1 MVLLSLIR
9 REIFKWLAVG
19 VLLSVF
25 VISIHNSYL
34 LVDNIKIGTSELSAV
49 NIMPEADF
57 IDKVLHPV
65 YSFSEL
71 LYQPFGWVIDIL
83 SGDQDYISYPIII
96 SSFLLFLL
104 VFYRFGLNSRRITNY
119 LLILSITYAFF
130 FLAFSSGIIW
140 YGYLLFPLLLIGI
153 MNFVE
158 QSTSKKSDNTHS
170 VIRSVIGGLSI
181 IWIVMIFITRIS
193 NLQANLPLE
202 HQGKTII
209 SEDVYQYNTGN
220 IRSASELKD
229 KFIAPQFSEAMR
241 RINSNSSTKILKI
254 GTGLT
259 YFIDQ
264 NHKRVVYDNQ
274 LGLFSRILETYR
286 NKYEISEFLKASGIR
301 YLIIDLNTPTIDNTP
316 EQTLNAKFTELLSYI
331 SYNQSL
337 LLLCTDNISR
347 EEGTNK
353 VSYSLTGETVRRGTF
368 VIYEIN

>member
-1 MVLLSLIR
+1 M
-9 REIFKWLAVG
+9 
-19 VLLSVF
+19 
-25 VISIHNSYL
+25 N
-34 LVDNIKIGTSELSAV
+34 T
-49 NIMPEADF
+49 MPEADF

-65 YSFSEL
+65 YSFTEL

-209 SEDVYQYNTGN
+209 SEDVYQYNTCLLYTSPSP
-220 IRSASELKD
+220 RDATLSRMPSSA
-229 KFIAPQFSEAMR
+229 
-241 RINSNSSTKILKI
+241 
-254 GTGLT
+254 
-259 YFIDQ
+259 
-264 NHKRVVYDNQ
+264 
-274 LGLFSRILETYR
+274 
-286 NKYEISEFLKASGIR
+286 
-301 YLIIDLNTPTIDNTP
+301 
-316 EQTLNAKFTELLSYI
+316 
-331 SYNQSL
+331 
-337 LLLCTDNISR
+337 
-347 EEGTNK
+347 
-353 VSYSLTGETVRRGTF
+353 
-368 VIYEIN
+368 